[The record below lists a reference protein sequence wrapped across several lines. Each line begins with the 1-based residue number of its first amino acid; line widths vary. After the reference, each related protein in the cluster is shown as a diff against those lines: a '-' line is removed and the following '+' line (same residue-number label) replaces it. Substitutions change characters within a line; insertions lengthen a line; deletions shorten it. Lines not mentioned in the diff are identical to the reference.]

1 MIAAYPQEFGTA
13 SAKRQVL
20 ANIQGLILSLCL
32 VSHNIGTLRRPTEW
46 MEK

>member
-13 SAKRQVL
+13 NAKRQVL
-20 ANIQGLILSLCL
+20 ANIQGHILSLCL
-32 VSHNIGTLRRPTEW
+32 VSHNIGTLRSLTEW